1 MTKGVEFEVPH
12 NPEGRADKVLAK
24 AFPDSSR
31 SLIKRAIENG
41 KIHRLDGS
49 VFEPKTKLSGGETLI
64 VDLTRPSSDHLQP
77 FPFNLDVLH
86 EDKELLVINKPSG
99 MVVHPGDGTDQRTLV
114 HALLHHCPNEICPVG
129 APERPGIVHRLDKE
143 TSGVMVVAKTESV
156 YHYLV
161 DQFSQRLVS
170 KKYRALV
177 GGKMNRASGSFT
189 WPIGR
194 HPKVRVKMAVVPNGK
209 KAHTDWVLLDS
220 FAGNASMIDCD
231 LKTGRTHQIR
241 VHFSHSGHPLVGDET
256 YGFNSS
262 KFPFG
267 RNTRVMLH
275 ARKLSFKHP
284 ISNEVVSFSASIP
297 DDMNHLIERIRDI

>member
-49 VFEPKTKLSGGETLI
+49 VFDPKTKLNKGETLI
-64 VDLTRPSSDHLQP
+64 VDLTRPDGDQLQP

-99 MVVHPGDGTDQRTLV
+99 MVVHPGDGTDERTLV
-114 HALLHHCPNEICPVG
+114 HALLHHCPAEICPVG
-129 APERPGIVHRLDKE
+129 SPERPGIVHRLDKE
-143 TSGVMVVAKTESV
+143 TSGVMVVAKTESA

-161 DQFSQRLVS
+161 DQFSHRLVS

-194 HPKVRVKMAVVPNGK
+194 HPKIRVKMAVVPNGK
-209 KAHTDWVLLDS
+209 KAQTDWVLLDS
-220 FAGNASMIDCD
+220 FAGNVSMIDCD

-241 VHFSHSGHPLVGDET
+241 VHFSHSGHPLFGDET

-262 KFPFG
+262 KFPFA

-297 DDMNHLIERIRDI
+297 DDMNHLIEKIRDT